1 VAWVTLSKI
10 LRGKRPLTKR
20 IVKLLKLRG
29 LRPRPELLSITPV
42 PFANG
47 LAAGTPGFR
56 VDM

>member
-1 VAWVTLSKI
+1 LC
-10 LRGKRPLTKR
+10 
-20 IVKLLKLRG
+20 G